1 MNGDLD
7 EFRVTNNVARYVA
20 NFTPPTYRFPAA

>member
-1 MNGDLD
+1 MNGDID

-20 NFTPPTYRFPAA
+20 NFTPPTDRFPAA